1 MAGAVTARP
10 KEATMTSDGQTTV
23 DAVVIGAGPAGE
35 AAAGRLG
42 DGGLAVTIVERE
54 LVGGE
59 CSYWGCIPSKVLIR
73 PGAVLAAARSV
84 PGAAEAIT
92 GPLDVAAALAK
103 RDEAT
108 SSWHD
113 DGQLPWLE
121 QHHVRL
127 VRGVGRLTGERS
139 VQVVAGDGAVTRL
152 EARQAV
158 VLATGTRAAM
168 PPIPGLAEAS
178 PWDNRDVTAMKEVP
192 RRLLC
197 LGGGTVG
204 LEMAQAVKRL
214 GADEVTV
221 LEGLDHLLGREEPF
235 AGQEVR
241 AGLEADGIE
250 IVTSANV
257 VAVARPAR
265 DGPVT
270 VTVEDGREFVGD
282 ELLVAVGRRPATTE
296 LGLDSIGLTPG
307 RPVEVDDRLRAAG
320 VDGDWLYAVGDVNGQ
335 ALLTHMGKYQARVA
349 AEVILG
355 KDVRDEASRSVIPRV
370 TFTDPQ
376 VAAVGLTEA
385 KAREAGITV
394 RTARYGTSDVPGAYV
409 AGLNGGTSL
418 LVVDADRQ
426 VLVGATFTGPEVQ
439 ELVHAATVAII
450 GQVKLER
457 LWHAVPSFPTVSEVW
472 LHLLED
478 YGL

>member
-1 MAGAVTARP
+1 MS
-10 KEATMTSDGQTTV
+10 ATEQIDV
-23 DAVVIGAGPAGE
+23 DVVVIGAGPAGE
-35 AAAGRLG
+35 TAAGRIG
-42 DGGLAVTIVERE
+42 DGGLVVALVERE

-73 PGAVLAAARSV
+73 PGDVLAAARSV

-121 QHHVRL
+121 DHHVRL
-127 VRGVGRLTGERS
+127 VRGVGRLAGER
-139 VQVVAGDGAVTRL
+139 VVEVTAGDGAVTRL
-152 EARQAV
+152 EARRAV

-178 PWDNRDVTAMKEVP
+178 PWDNRDVTAMREVP
-192 RRLLC
+192 RRLIA

-204 LEMAQAVKRL
+204 VEMAQAVKRL

-221 LEGLDHLLGREEPF
+221 LEGLDRLLGREEPF
-235 AGQEVR
+235 AGEEVR
-241 AGLEADGIE
+241 AGLEADGVVV
-250 IVTSANV
+250 VTGAKV
-257 VAVARPAR
+257 VAVDRPVAG
-265 DGPVT
+265 GPVT
-270 VTVEDGREFVGD
+270 VTVEDGRAFVGD
-282 ELLVAVGRRPATTE
+282 ELLVAVGRRPSTGD
-296 LGLDSIGLTPG
+296 LGLDSVGLTPG
-307 RPVEVDDRLRAAG
+307 RAVDVDERLRATG
-320 VDGDWLYAVGDVNGQ
+320 VDGDWLYAVGDVNGR
-335 ALLTHMGKYQARVA
+335 ALLTHMGKYQARIA
-349 AEVILG
+349 ADVILG
-355 KDVRDEASRSVIPRV
+355 RDIHDRASARVVPRV

-376 VAAVGLTEA
+376 VGAVGLTEA
-385 KAREAGITV
+385 QAREAGINVKT
-394 RTARYGTSDVPGAYV
+394 TTYGTSDVPGGYV
-409 AGLNGGTSL
+409 AGHQGGTSS
-418 LVVDADRQ
+418 LVVDADRR

-439 ELVHAATVAII
+439 ELVHGATIALI
-450 GQVKLER
+450 GEVPLDD

-472 LHLLED
+472 LHLLEE